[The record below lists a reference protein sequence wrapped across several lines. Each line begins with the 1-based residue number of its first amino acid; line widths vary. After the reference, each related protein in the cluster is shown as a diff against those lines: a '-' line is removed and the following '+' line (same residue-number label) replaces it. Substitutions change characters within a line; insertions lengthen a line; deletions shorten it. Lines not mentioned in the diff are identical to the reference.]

1 MLLAVLALAVPASG
15 AGWQQFRNDPAG
27 DGQSSELGAQ
37 SAAVVGGSPINLPA
51 RNAGV
56 SFLNPGQVV
65 VLSGFSASAGVV
77 LDGNGNAYTTTNTT
91 TGELNTPQIVSLNT
105 TSTRRFVPRVA

>member
-1 MLLAVLALAVPASG
+1 MTRLVGGFAMLLAVLALAVPASG

-65 VLSGFSASAGVV
+65 MTPSGTVVVADGFQVSA
-77 LDGNGNAYTTTNTT
+77 
-91 TGELNTPQIVSLNT
+91 
-105 TSTRRFVPRVA
+105 